1 MEIEAIHILGHRMS
15 SGDKKK
21 RGKESAASFPG
32 SSVKP
37 EDEVKEI
44 THMLTTRLRVAW
56 SRWEPWHLR
65 GCLVA
70 LSRGLGRS
78 CTRH

>member
-37 EDEVKEI
+37 GNEVKD
-44 THMLTTRLRVAW
+44 MLTTRLRVAW

-70 LSRGLGRS
+70 LSRGLGGS